1 MERLGE
7 CGLSDP
13 TGTYRMFDAEMDVD
27 GLGALKPVDATFDLR
42 DSRFSPSGS
51 QEEPELSD
59 AIFDHDTAQLFG
71 CREMSGLSIQRVDLL
86 QRAVG
91 EFHRIAQDSHL
102 ESVAKAKQAMDV
114 INTIADPELTSLA
127 PQVTSALIDGKDT
140 PDFSFRLADELDA
153 ERIKARDL
161 LFSGQVDQSV
171 ELAEAALERMDR
183 LFASNPGVPRYFNSY
198 AERVIYNRMF
208 ATEGE
213 PDRADSGQSVL
224 RAYGTRRRA
233 CTGQRREGRVA
244 ASQCDGAICAGLPA
258 FPSQAGGSTGARRG
272 LGSGQSGLPQRVA
285 RRT

>member
-71 CREMSGLSIQRVDLL
+71 CRDMSGLSIQRVDLL

-153 ERIKARDL
+153 ERIKRETCC
-161 LFSGQVDQSV
+161 SQ
-171 ELAEAALERMDR
+171 DR
-183 LFASNPGVPRYFNSY
+183 STKAWNWPKRRWSEWTDCS
-198 AERVIYNRMF
+198 
-208 ATEGE
+208 
-213 PDRADSGQSVL
+213 L
-224 RAYGTRRRA
+224 RIRA
-233 CTGQRREGRVA
+233 CRGISTRMRN
-244 ASQCDGAICAGLPA
+244 AS
-258 FPSQAGGSTGARRG
+258 STIACSPRKANG
-272 LGSGQSGLPQRVA
+272 PC
-285 RRT
+285 